1 LVKIIA
7 SLSIFA
13 SVCVSAQAQP
23 SHRSNGRQF
32 APPPGRQA
40 TVPSTRERWLALPP
54 ADRQNFQRNA
64 ERWMRM
70 SPQERDLMRQR
81 ENLRRQQIR
90 RETDTA
96 LRDSGLLLDQEKR
109 NLFESRYIQE
119 RRKME
124 QSLRQQIEN
133 ERQQQLPAL
142 IQQLKREF
150 EFQQPNR
157 VPAKPLESPKS
168 GQ

>member
-1 LVKIIA
+1 M
-7 SLSIFA
+7 
-13 SVCVSAQAQP
+13 
-23 SHRSNGRQF
+23 
-32 APPPGRQA
+32 
-40 TVPSTRERWLALPP
+40 RERWLALPP

-81 ENLRRQQIR
+81 ENLRREQIR
-90 RETDTA
+90 RETDAA

-168 GQ
+168 GK

>member
-1 LVKIIA
+1 M
-7 SLSIFA
+7 
-13 SVCVSAQAQP
+13 
-23 SHRSNGRQF
+23 
-32 APPPGRQA
+32 
-40 TVPSTRERWLALPP
+40 RERWLALPP

-168 GQ
+168 GK

>member
-1 LVKIIA
+1 
-7 SLSIFA
+7 
-13 SVCVSAQAQP
+13 
-23 SHRSNGRQF
+23 
-32 APPPGRQA
+32 
-40 TVPSTRERWLALPP
+40 
-54 ADRQNFQRNA
+54 
-64 ERWMRM
+64 
-70 SPQERDLMRQR
+70 MRQR

-157 VPAKPLESPKS
+157 VPAKPSESPKS
-168 GQ
+168 GK